1 MMWNDYALVR
11 TICANDS
18 ESVLT
23 SSETVQDVQLLTLLD
38 VIGVPTTTQTR
49 LYREVLRTAK
59 DFEEMDANGVDYGT
73 TQLLFGVGGGNNNR
87 GERESLAYTCSGDRI
102 DDLKRRLKGY
112 EANQI
117 RYYPTEHDDIVEM
130 DKVSNLPFWR
140 DGRRYKDVC
149 TTYHTSCVMCYVY
162 RLSSRIVLLS
172 SKERRAVAN
181 RCWLR
186 SSVGSKQVTARDWR
200 SLPADWILIR
210 RTYWLS
216 SSYRHK
222 LLR

>member
-11 TICANDS
+11 TIFANDS
-18 ESVLT
+18 ESVWT

-87 GERESLAYTCSGDRI
+87 GERERESLAYTCSGDRI
-102 DDLKRRLKGY
+102 DDLKRRLKEY

-149 TTYHTSCVMCYVY
+149 TYHTHTHTHTSCVMFTG
-162 RLSSRIVLLS
+162 
-172 SKERRAVAN
+172 
-181 RCWLR
+181 
-186 SSVGSKQVTARDWR
+186 SVQA
-200 SLPADWILIR
+200 
-210 RTYWLS
+210 
-216 SSYRHK
+216 
-222 LLR
+222 